1 MQEWL
6 NGLFTTPEWSITLF
20 LGALLLGGVSAVG
33 STCNIAA
40 LGAIAGYSGV
50 KESRSKKE
58 LLFTCLGFV
67 IGTILALAIIGTAIG
82 YVGQTA
88 SNHLMS
94 AGKFFAGI
102 VLVFFGL
109 VTLDLFP
116 VKLPSIKLPTP
127 MKKVGLG
134 GDILFGFAL
143 GGSSLACTLTCCSP
157 ILPFV
162 IGMSAI
168 EGNALKSTLL
178 MGMFG
183 LGFSLPLA
191 AILMGFSFG
200 KLAIGAGKSMKII
213 KRIAGILLLGIGF
226 YFLITI

>member
-6 NGLFTTPEWSITLF
+6 NGLFTTPEWSGTLF
-20 LGALLLGGVSAVG
+20 LGALLLGMVGAVG

-40 LGAIAGYSGV
+40 FGAIAGYSGV
-50 KESRSKKE
+50 KESRNKKD

-67 IGTILALAIIGTAIG
+67 IGTILALTIIGTVIG

-88 SNHLMS
+88 AKYIQN

-109 VTLDLFP
+109 ITLDLFP
-116 VKLPSIKLPTP
+116 VKLPSFKLPKHL
-127 MKKVGLG
+127 KKAGLG
-134 GDILFGFAL
+134 GDIIFGFAL

-168 EGNALKSTLL
+168 EGNALKSAML

-183 LGFSLPLA
+183 IGFSLPLA

-200 KLAIGAGKSMKII
+200 RLAIGAGKSMAVI
-213 KRIAGILLLGIGF
+213 KKIAGCLLIIIGF
-226 YFLITI
+226 YFLVTI